1 MKRERVQLVRERE
14 GPGDARAASGAKGV
28 VLHARNQGGEDMSLQ
43 DMFTGLQRSPLL
55 LQL

>member
-43 DMFTGLQRSPLL
+43 DMFTGLQR
-55 LQL
+55 